1 MEGEKIEKNGKKKL
15 QKIKISTNL
24 GFNKC
29 RFWNFRFCKFIG
41 EKKLKKNWKKNKTFF
56 KSKNAFS
63 LLFFS
68 LNLKG
73 GTLFFF

>member
-1 MEGEKIEKNGKKKL
+1 VKKK
-15 QKIKISTNL
+15 
-24 GFNKC
+24 
-29 RFWNFRFCKFIG
+29 
-41 EKKLKKNWKKNKTFF
+41 KTFF

-73 GTLFFF
+73 GALFFI